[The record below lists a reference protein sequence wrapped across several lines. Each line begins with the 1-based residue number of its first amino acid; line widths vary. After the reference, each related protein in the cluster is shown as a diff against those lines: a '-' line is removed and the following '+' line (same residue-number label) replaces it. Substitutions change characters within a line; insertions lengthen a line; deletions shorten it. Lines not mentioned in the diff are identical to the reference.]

1 MVLRFAY
8 FATSWTINGVLLS
21 VNQEKM
27 SSTIAD
33 PFGGIIANEAFE
45 PVFDL
50 HDVVILVN
58 VGIKDHANYEEKH
71 MMMIVQALKTR
82 QLLWKEK
89 KTTLRAKRTAFLS
102 PDILCHLLD
111 KYNKVD
117 DITTIRSRRNYWQS
131 CIFMILVHVFFII
144 KISSFSWYSKKG

>member
-1 MVLRFAY
+1 MP
-8 FATSWTINGVLLS
+8 
-21 VNQEKM
+21 
-27 SSTIAD
+27 STIAD

-45 PVFDL
+45 TVFDL

-82 QLLWKEK
+82 HLQSNEEHY
-89 KTTLRAKRTAFLS
+89 TTCKNTAFLS

-111 KYNKVD
+111 KYY
-117 DITTIRSRRNYWQS
+117 RS
-131 CIFMILVHVFFII
+131 
-144 KISSFSWYSKKG
+144 G